1 MNSKSDKKLSILNA
15 LKEQSRPVSSS
26 KISKMLIAS
35 GLNISE
41 RSVRLYLGELDKE
54 GLTISHGKKGR
65 TLSEDGQAELHSSQ
79 IIQRPGYLSAKI
91 DQMIYKMN
99 FDLPMCSGNVVV
111 NTSIV
116 DPELLLSNADKICK
130 VFECG
135 YGMGKLLTLV
145 EPGEV
150 VGDYT
155 VPKGKVGFCTVCSIT
170 VNGILLKHG
179 IPMTSRF
186 GGLIKL
192 TDGKAFRFVE
202 MIHYD
207 GTSID
212 PLEVFIRSG
221 MTDYHGA
228 VEDGNGLIGASFKE
242 VPSESRRRLVNINQR
257 LEEIGLGAIME
268 IGLPGQPLLD
278 IPVSQGRVGVILVGG
293 LNPISILEEQGHR
306 VFSRAISGF
315 MEYDRL
321 FNYEDLPLK
330 LKRIM
335 SKNS

>member
-1 MNSKSDKKLSILNA
+1 MKNKSDKKIAILNA
-15 LKEQSRPVSSS
+15 LKELSRPVSSTR
-26 KISKMLIAS
+26 ISEMLTAS

-99 FDLPMCSGNVVV
+99 FDLPTCSGQVVV

-116 DPELLLSNADKICK
+116 DPDVLLSNADNICK

-135 YGMGKLLTLV
+135 YGMGKLLTLA

-150 VGDYT
+150 IGDHT
-155 VPKGKVGFCTVCSIT
+155 IPKGKVGFCTVCSIT

-186 GGLIKL
+186 GGLLKL
-192 TDGKAFRFVE
+192 TDGKPFRFVE

-228 VEDGNGLIGASFKE
+228 VESGNGLIGASFKE
-242 VPSESRRRLVNINQR
+242 VPSESRKRLVNINQR
-257 LEEIGLGAIME
+257 LEEIGLGAISE
-268 IGLPGQPLLD
+268 IGLPGQPLLE

-293 LNPISILEEQGHR
+293 LNPIAILEEQEHR
-306 VFSRAISGF
+306 IFSRAISGF
-315 MEYDRL
+315 VEYDRL
-321 FNYEDLPLK
+321 FNYTELQARLK
-330 LKRIM
+330 QIM
-335 SKNS
+335 RTM